1 MYLLILFVICNAF
14 HHKGSLQTNTTL
26 NLALNFTDQA
36 PSIIIKFF
44 LPIARQN
51 QQIVGCFVSFENL
64 TLYTFELDQLQLK
77 VNSNIDYDVH
87 SIQSNSDTQL
97 VQYPYYSMIYLLCQS
112 DQNIIIDY
120 ELTYLED
127 YLNPFCI
134 NNCKGYNDTR
144 NGNSSYCLNNY
155 CECSLDKLGEFCQLD
170 SSYLINSNWVRVN
183 LDSYQWKYFYYQIRN
198 TNIELQSNL
207 DQSDQNISKNS
218 FINKVYSLTLRQHP
232 WISIP
237 NRKFSY
243 FLTNCSSLSD
253 TLQDLISEETTET
266 ILYIGL
272 YNNNSIQVKFNLSV
286 VTTSSD
292 DDDEVQRNK
301 LILIIVGSVVGVLL
315 LLSFFLSIFNNQRMN
330 QNAQH
335 EENIEQN
342 LEIQQIAFKS
352 PSGIRQFYQGFTKQF
367 IKDYFDPINVQEV
380 MKSYPGL
387 SQFEDCVI
395 CLETLKNGISLEM
408 KLCSVTPCFHIFHF
422 QCLSSWLQKQRNC
435 PFCRNE
441 FNRIQIQNIYP
452 WVELNKEKRKSESE
466 QESQYLQRLKHNQN
480 TDLSQDI
487 QLNDSQQDFVHG
499 KNRPTVEG

>member
-14 HHKGSLQTNTTL
+14 HHKGNLQTNTTL

-64 TLYTFELDQLQLK
+64 TQYTFELEKLQLI
-77 VNSNIDYDVH
+77 VNSNIAYDVH

-97 VQYPYYSMIYLLCQS
+97 VQYPYYSMIYILCQS
-112 DQNIIIDY
+112 DQNILIDY
-120 ELTYLED
+120 QLTYLGD

-134 NNCKGYNDTR
+134 NNCKGYNDTSYG
-144 NGNSSYCLNNY
+144 NGSYCSNND
-155 CECSLDKLGEFCQLD
+155 CECQLDKLGEFCQLD
-170 SSYLINSNWVRVN
+170 SSYLINSHWVKVN

-198 TNIELQSNL
+198 TDIELRSNL
-207 DQSDQNISKNS
+207 DQRDQNI
-218 FINKVYSLTLRQHP
+218 IYSLTLRQYP

-243 FLTNCSSLSD
+243 SLTNCSSLSD
-253 TLQDLISEETTET
+253 TLQELIKEETTET

-272 YNNNSIQVKFNLSV
+272 YNNNSIQAKFNLSI

-292 DDDEVQRNK
+292 DDDQAQRNK

-315 LLSFFLSIFNNQRMN
+315 LLSFFLSIFNNQRIN

-352 PSGIRQFYQGFTKQF
+352 PSGFTQQF
-367 IKDYFDPINVQEV
+367 IKEYFDPINIQEV

-395 CLETLKNGISLEM
+395 CLESLKNGTNFEM
-408 KLCSVTPCFHIFHF
+408 NLCSVTPCFHIFHF

-466 QESQYLQRLKHNQN
+466 KDSQYLQRLKHNQN
-480 TDLSQDI
+480 TDISQDI
-487 QLNDSQQDFVHG
+487 QLNESQQDLVNG
-499 KNRPTVEG
+499 KNRPTVDG